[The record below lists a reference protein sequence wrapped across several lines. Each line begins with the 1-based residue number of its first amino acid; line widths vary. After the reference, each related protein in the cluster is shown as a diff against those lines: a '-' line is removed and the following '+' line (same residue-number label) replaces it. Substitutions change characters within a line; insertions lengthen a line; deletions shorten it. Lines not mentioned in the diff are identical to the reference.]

1 MADML
6 GNALSALV
14 SYQRALATT
23 SHNIAN
29 ADTEGYSRQR
39 VDFATRIPQQMG
51 DLSIGSGVKLSD
63 VRRVYDEFAN
73 LQMRNASGSFS
84 QLDNFYQLA
93 TQLDNSLSDPE
104 LGISAALSRFY
115 DSVQN
120 LADDPASI
128 PSRQLLL
135 SEAESLGGRF
145 AEFSAQLEGL
155 SKEVNARIQSDVNDI
170 NDLAQELAD
179 INGLVVEAQG
189 KFGAAPNDLL
199 DQRDLALQRLNDL
212 VSIKTVE
219 QDDGATNVFIGNG
232 QSLVLGEESR
242 SMTTTRSP
250 FGSDRV
256 ELAMASSPQ
265 SPISEVL
272 SGGSLGAS
280 LSFRDGLLDTTK
292 NELGRIATALTTSLN
307 QQNGQGLD
315 LDGNLGAD
323 IFNTLSPSAIAATGN
338 ASGAQLSATIEDIS
352 ALDGRNLLVQFDGA
366 AWSFR
371 NAANGQQ
378 ISAWSGSGTAAD
390 PFLIDGVSL
399 TLDAPA
405 AAGDRFLVTPTA
417 DAAAQ
422 VSVIMSNPAQLA
434 AAAPTRS
441 GADGANTGAAQI
453 TETRIVD
460 ASDPNLSATVAIE
473 FLDANTYQINGSGSF
488 SYSPGAEIVV
498 NGNAV
503 AITGSP
509 IAGDRF
515 YIEANSGASGDNR
528 NMLAMAAV
536 EDSKLLDGGASSV
549 QNAVSG
555 LVGDIAVATRSAEL
569 NRDSQENLLR
579 QTRENVEAISGVNLD
594 EEAANL
600 LKYQQAYQAAAQATS
615 IANQL
620 FQSLISSFR

>member
-29 ADTEGYSRQR
+29 VDTEGYSRQR
-39 VDFATRIPQQMG
+39 VDFATRIPQQQG

-63 VRRVYDEFAN
+63 VRRVYDEFSS

-84 QLDNFYQLA
+84 QLDSYYQLA

-104 LGISAALSRFY
+104 LGVSAALSRFY

-135 SEAESLGGRF
+135 SEADSLSGRF
-145 AEFSAQLEGL
+145 AEFSAQLDGL
-155 SKEVNARIQSDVNDI
+155 NKEVNARIQADINDI
-170 NDLAQELAD
+170 NDLSKELAD
-179 INGLVVEAQG
+179 INALVVEAQG

-199 DQRDLALQRLNDL
+199 DQRDLALLKLNDL
-212 VSIKTVE
+212 VSIKTVL

-232 QSLVLGEESR
+232 QSLVLGEEAR
-242 SMTTTRSP
+242 PMTTVRSP
-250 FGSDRV
+250 FGAARL
-256 ELAMASSPQ
+256 EIAMASSPQ
-265 SPISEVL
+265 SPISEVV
-272 SGGSLGAS
+272 SGGSLGAA
-280 LSFRDGLLDTTK
+280 LSFRDGLLDRTT
-292 NELGRIATALTTSLN
+292 NELGRIATALASSLN
-307 QQNGQGLD
+307 EQNAQGLD
-315 LDGNLGAD
+315 LNGNPGGA
-323 IFNTLSPSAIAATGN
+323 IFAALEPAATAATGN
-338 ASGAQLSATIEDIS
+338 ASGAQLTAVVDDVS
-352 ALDGRNLLVQFDGA
+352 ALNGRNVRLQFDGA
-366 AWSFR
+366 TWTFSD
-371 NAANGQQ
+371 AASGQP
-378 ISAWSGSGTAAD
+378 ISAWSGSGTPAD
-390 PFLIDGVSL
+390 PFVIDGISL

-417 DAAAQ
+417 GAAAQ
-422 VSVIMSNPAQLA
+422 LSVVMSNPAQLA
-434 AAAPTRS
+434 AAAATRS
-441 GADGANTGAAQI
+441 GADAANTGAAQI
-453 TETRIVD
+453 SETRIVD
-460 ASDPNLSATVAIE
+460 ASDPNLSASVSIDFISDT
-473 FLDANTYQINGSGSF
+473 TYQLNGSGSF
-488 SYSPGAEIVV
+488 SYTQGADIVI

-515 YIEANSGASGDNR
+515 YIEANVGASGDNR

-536 EDSKLLDGGASSV
+536 EDRRILDGGNSSV
-549 QNAVSG
+549 QNAVNS

-569 NRDSQENLLR
+569 NRDAQENLLR
-579 QTRENVEAISGVNLD
+579 QTRENVESISGVNLD

-600 LKYQQAYQAAAQATS
+600 LKYQQAYQAAAQATG
-615 IANQL
+615 IASQL
-620 FQSLISSFR
+620 FQSLISAIR

>member
-29 ADTEGYSRQR
+29 VDTEGYSRQR

-51 DLSIGSGVKLSD
+51 DISIGSGVKLSD
-63 VRRVYDEFAN
+63 VRRVYDEFAS

-155 SKEVNARIQSDVNDI
+155 SQEVNARIQADVNDI
-170 NDLAQELAD
+170 NDLANELAD
-179 INGLVVEAQG
+179 INGLVVEARG

-212 VSIKTVE
+212 VSIKTVA

-232 QSLVLGEESR
+232 QSLVLGEEAR
-242 SMTTTRSP
+242 PMTTTRSP
-250 FGSDRV
+250 FGSDRL

-265 SPISEVL
+265 SPISDVV

-280 LSFRDGLLDTTK
+280 LSFRDGLLDSTK
-292 NELGRIATALTTSLN
+292 SELGRIATALTTSLN
-307 QQNGQGLD
+307 QQNAQGLD
-315 LDGNLGAD
+315 LDGNLGAA
-323 IFNTLSPSAIAATGN
+323 IFGELAPSAVAATGN
-338 ASGAQLSATIEDIS
+338 TSGAQLTATIDDVS
-352 ALDGRNLLVQFDGA
+352 ALNGRNVRMQFDGV

-371 NAANGQQ
+371 DAASGQQ
-378 ISAWSGSGTAAD
+378 ITGWSGSGTAAD

-399 TLDAPA
+399 SLDAPA

-417 DAAAQ
+417 NAAAQ

-441 GADGANTGAAQI
+441 GADDTNIGAAQI

-460 ASDPNLSATVAIE
+460 ANNPNLSATVNIE
-473 FLDANTYQINGSGSF
+473 FLDANTYQLNGSGSF
-488 SYSPGAEIVV
+488 SYTPGADIVV

-509 IAGDRF
+509 IGGDRF
-515 YIEANSGASGDNR
+515 YIEANNGASGDNR
-528 NMLAMAAV
+528 NMLAMAGV

-615 IANQL
+615 IASQL
-620 FQSLISSFR
+620 FQSLISSIR